1 MAPVAVTDGEFINCE
16 KWQRWPLSQ
25 LLTVSVSGCGAVFR
39 RSLGLAFNEPHPA
52 APGASNWRGLSWKQ
66 LRVPG
71 GSDTFIMCL
80 LDFCYLLCSY
90 FFESCVFLGES
101 RWQRE
106 DFRCTKFTV
115 PERFSVPVPCWKVI
129 GRISTVV
136 NDLFSIKHTSYKW
149 YPVVLSY
156 KEYFC
161 HKVESASFYV
171 PFIYLGT
178 KKLHWH

>member
-1 MAPVAVTDGEFINCE
+1 
-16 KWQRWPLSQ
+16 
-25 LLTVSVSGCGAVFR
+25 
-39 RSLGLAFNEPHPA
+39 
-52 APGASNWRGLSWKQ
+52 
-66 LRVPG
+66 
-71 GSDTFIMCL
+71 MCL

-129 GRISTVV
+129 GSISTVV

-171 PFIYLGT
+171 PFIYLG
-178 KKLHWH
+178 KKKSFIDISCLFLCREWDVAKMAAQIARNIASYFYNDIKNDWIVYNVDHRVGTIKPGHKDACGTGHFI